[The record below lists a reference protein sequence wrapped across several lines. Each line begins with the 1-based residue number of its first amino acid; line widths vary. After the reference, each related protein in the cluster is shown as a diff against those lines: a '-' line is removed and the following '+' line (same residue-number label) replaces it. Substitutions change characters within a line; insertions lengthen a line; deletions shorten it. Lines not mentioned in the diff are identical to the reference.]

1 MDAFFLIDKPLWIS
15 SFDVIRELRK
25 KTQFRKIGH
34 TWTLDP
40 LATGLLLVAFWNY
53 TKLIP
58 YFEKDKKTYEFGI
71 SFEGTTASLDSETEL
86 ISAWEESYE
95 RLKNNFNAEYFQ
107 NILLKSFHWEIEQI
121 PPKYS
126 ALKIDGKKALDK
138 VRSWEV
144 FEMKKRKATIYNIE
158 ILSLD
163 FPKLILKATVSAGTY
178 VRTIAWDLWDIVW
191 TGGYVTVLRRTEIG
205 KLWLNLSQSLDDF
218 DPEKFLPVE
227 HILWEYE
234 TLTLNEETMT
244 RLNHWQRV
252 RNVFSIKPW
261 EYFIKD
267 ATHVTHIIEVDED
280 ILKMKKRIM

>member
-1 MDAFFLIDKPLWIS
+1 MNAFFLIDKPLGIS

-58 YFEKDKKTYEFGI
+58 YFEKDQKTYEFEV
-71 SFEGTTASLDSETEL
+71 SFEGTTASLDSETAV
-86 ISAWEESYE
+86 ICASEESYKT
-95 RLKNNFNAEYFQ
+95 LKNNFNAEYFQ
-107 NILLKSFHWEIEQI
+107 SILLKHFYWEIEQI

-126 ALKIDGKKALDK
+126 ALKINGKKAFDR
-138 VRSWEV
+138 VRSWEE
-144 FEMKKRKATIYNIE
+144 FEMKKRKATIHSIE

-191 TGGYVTVLRRTEIG
+191 TGGYVTILRRTEIG
-205 KLWLNLSQSLDDF
+205 KLWLSSSQSL
-218 DPEKFLPVE
+218 E
-227 HILWEYE
+227 HLDILKTLSVE
-234 TLTLNEETMT
+234 TLFPKHTILELSEDIIT
-244 RLNHWQRV
+244 RLSHGQRV
-252 RNVFSIKPW
+252 RNTLDINPW
-261 EYFIKD
+261 EYFLESNWVV
-267 ATHVTHIIEVDED
+267 THVIEIDENL
-280 ILKMKKRIM
+280 LKMKRGIM